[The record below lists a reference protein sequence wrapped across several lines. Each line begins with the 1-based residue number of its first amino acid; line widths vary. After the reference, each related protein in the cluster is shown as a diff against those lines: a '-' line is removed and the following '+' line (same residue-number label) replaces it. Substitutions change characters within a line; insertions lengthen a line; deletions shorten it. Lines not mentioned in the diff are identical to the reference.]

1 MRSNFRPACF
11 VVAWL
16 IRAVMGDLQAKEE
29 YAASSAVERRSRAS
43 AKLTSYSEKRSVG
56 VVPRRW
62 PSVHARFSLD
72 SATSN
77 GFVRCLERTLL
88 ENI

>member
-16 IRAVMGDLQAKEE
+16 IRAVMGDLQVEEE

-43 AKLTSYSEKRSVG
+43 AKLKIYSEKRSVG

-62 PSVHARFSLD
+62 LSVRARFSLD

-77 GFVRCLERTLL
+77 GFVRCLERTRLD
-88 ENI
+88 NI